1 MNIASDIIL
10 ILFGMIFLILKFAI
24 YSAVHGLPTIGRI
37 PTQKK
42 KSSQV
47 FLYLLSSVTNCSG
60 QEKLQLLLHP

>member
-10 ILFGMIFLILKFAI
+10 ILFGMIFLILQFAVH
-24 YSAVHGLPTIGRI
+24 STVHGLPTIGRI
-37 PTQKK
+37 PTQK